1 MKYVKTVNPITAD
14 GRKRSLSVGY
24 AIKDLGLNVGDKL
37 LAYLARPEDEFE
49 IDTLLNGAGKQYYIV
64 FSDRTDII
72 AAGNNTR
79 IAEHL
84 HYSSKVLIPIGG
96 KAEADIRTEVEQS
109 SYSNRVMYV
118 RQEVASGTLDAV
130 RLAMSCVND
139 DVFLVLGDEFLIND
153 RIDKMVDDFNNRDL
167 DVIVGIIPNSD
178 DCFVKDAYTLHYESG
193 FVDKFVEKPKTI
205 FNNDR
210 GTGYYIIGK
219 DVLKYLSDIDSKK
232 KDIIDLFNYA
242 IENGTRTAS
251 FQIAEEEYNINTIQQ
266 LDRAVN
272 AFNSIID

>member
-1 MKYVKTVNPITAD
+1 MI
-14 GRKRSLSVGY
+14 
-24 AIKDLGLNVGDKL
+24 GLIL
-37 LAYLARPEDEFE
+37 
-49 IDTLLNGAGKQYYIV
+49 
-64 FSDRTDII
+64 

-84 HYSSKVLIPIGG
+84 HYSSKVLIPIGGRSLLIRNMDLLSAYVDKYVIVVG

-242 IENGTRTAS
+242 IENGIRTAS